1 MRIKFIKNHGKVA
14 MIILTCN
21 QKKMLK
27 EALDSVIKKTD
38 YKNYKI
44 FLVDNG
50 SEDRHDLMVKK
61 KFPKVEVIRNEK
73 NLGYS
78 KGNNIGI
85 KKASE
90 IYKPDYFVLLND
102 DIEMTNKNWLSKM
115 IEIAKS
121 DKKIG
126 IVGSQSIYP
135 NGSFQSSGGYL
146 KRWVI
151 TQILEFK
158 KGAVL
163 DVDHLDMVCVLVKK
177 ELMNK
182 IKGFDEIFT
191 PFLLEDTDYCLRA
204 KKAGYSIKLDTSVK
218 VIHKKSQTIESMK
231 NKRKLLIRF
240 KNDII
245 FSRRHLT
252 GWNKFFRI
260 FIYLPMVAVFKK
272 KHDEDELKFKNF
284 ELRKDFLVNLY
295 YWILAFIPRSYK
307 KIIENVK

>member
-1 MRIKFIKNHGKVA
+1 MNKKLVKNHEKVA

-21 QKKMLK
+21 QKKMLE
-27 EALDSVIKKTD
+27 EALESIIKKTD
-38 YKNYKI
+38 YQNYKI

-73 NLGYS
+73 NLGYG

-85 KKASE
+85 KRASE

-102 DIEMTNKNWLSKM
+102 DIEMTDKNWLSKM
-115 IEIAKS
+115 IEVAKS

-126 IVGSQSIYP
+126 LVGSQSIYP
-135 NGSFQSSGGYL
+135 NGNLQSSGGYL
-146 KRWVI
+146 KKWVI

-158 KGAVL
+158 EGAIL

-177 ELMNK
+177 EVMDK

-191 PFLLEDTDYCLRA
+191 PFLLEDTDYCLRT
-204 KKAGYSIKLDTSVK
+204 KKAGYSIKLDTNVRI
-218 VIHKKSQTIESMK
+218 IHKKSQTIESMK

-245 FSRRHLT
+245 FSRKHLT

-295 YWILAFIPRSYK
+295 YWILAFIPHSYK